1 MNISGAAVHGLSSL
15 GGGGDIFI
23 PTSMTGYKDKNDNI
37 DDNSKECDCE
47 NSAVVMSENS
57 VGAGIDEKEKV

>member
-15 GGGGDIFI
+15 GGGGDVFI
-23 PTSMTGYKDKNDNI
+23 PTSMTVDKDKNNNI

-47 NSAVVMSENS
+47 DSAVVISEKS
-57 VGAGIDEKEKV
+57 AGAYIDEKE